1 MNFELTREYI
11 ERLREI
17 IEARDEATAITMMRE
32 LHAADIAEIYISLS
46 IEEAR
51 FLYLLLEGEK
61 ASDVLAELEEDDRE
75 KFLRALPSEVIA
87 EQFIHNMD
95 SDDAADVIADL
106 PEEKKEEVLQYLKD
120 VGQAGDIV
128 DLLSYDEDS
137 AGGLMAKEMIRV
149 NENWNISTA
158 LKEIRKQAGEV
169 DEVYFVYVVDDDG
182 ILRGTLSLKKLL
194 LSEPHQKIRFLF
206 KPDVISVRTDAP
218 TEEVV
223 SVMSKYNLVVLPVVD
238 SIGRL
243 LGRITID
250 DVVDVIQEEAERD
263 YQMASGL
270 SADVEPG
277 DSTWM
282 MTRARLPWLL
292 IGLLGGI
299 LVALVISRFEGD
311 IKINPQVAFFIPLI
325 GAMAGNIGIQS
336 SAIIVQSIAANSPGI
351 DRTMRKLAKEFLVA
365 LMNGTVLAGLI
376 FIYNFLT
383 ADSLALTFTVGL
395 SLFVVIIFSSL
406 FGTFIPLA
414 LNKLKLDPAL
424 ATGPFITTMNDIVG
438 LADLFRDGKDHVRDV
453 LEARVYCSHR
463 IEAGSRIRRSQ
474 T

>member
-438 LADLFRDGKDHVRDV
+438 LAIYFVVG
-453 LEARVYCSHR
+453 R
-463 IEAGSRIRRSQ
+463 IMYGMF
-474 T
+474 